1 MENCQLIRIRI
12 GNFLSQLI
20 RIRISFPQK
29 DRTPNNNNRYQT
41 SLMVHM
47 KSELVTVVS
56 AKTILNR
63 ATGGSA
69 NYRIGPKSV
78 TGHSLNVKFDSNFY
92 RANYYTN

>member
-29 DRTPNNNNRYQT
+29 DRTPNNNNRYHT

-47 KSELVTVVS
+47 KSELELVTVVS

-63 ATGGSA
+63 ATGGLCELSH
-69 NYRIGPKSV
+69 RPEV
-78 TGHSLNVKFDSNFY
+78 RDRPLVKC
-92 RANYYTN
+92 